1 MNKLITCF
9 IDFSEPT
16 APSTCIKSIHSAL
29 KKEHR
34 EEQIIQEAPP
44 SSRETSYQENLKVLI
59 HENITSIDAQRLQQV
74 TVQPRTQNT
83 RRLQQKYHNYC
94 LNALAIANTPYRNN
108 QTVEMD
114 ESNLLSR
121 TGRKLRK
128 SLKAF
133 RIHLKRVET
142 RTPAKSRINDRS
154 STLTD
159 LTNLQRISRTH
170 NSRIRALNKHGLHL
184 RERSL
189 QRMLAEQ
196 LRRRPTIG
204 VETSTWRVKR
214 AMSEVEQEL
223 KREAVAL
230 QGIERALLT
239 ALQCL
244 VRNYRFLRGISRS
257 PMFDL
262 GVRLVA
268 AADILQRGIETGK
281 LALQLESE
289 VREHLR
295 VIGSQ
300 VGNARA
306 FNGEIRRAV
315 LELARDASRQGV
327 KVARQTLLD
336 EYF

>member
-1 MNKLITCF
+1 
-9 IDFSEPT
+9 
-16 APSTCIKSIHSAL
+16 
-29 KKEHR
+29 
-34 EEQIIQEAPP
+34 
-44 SSRETSYQENLKVLI
+44 
-59 HENITSIDAQRLQQV
+59 
-74 TVQPRTQNT
+74 
-83 RRLQQKYHNYC
+83 
-94 LNALAIANTPYRNN
+94 
-108 QTVEMD
+108 MD